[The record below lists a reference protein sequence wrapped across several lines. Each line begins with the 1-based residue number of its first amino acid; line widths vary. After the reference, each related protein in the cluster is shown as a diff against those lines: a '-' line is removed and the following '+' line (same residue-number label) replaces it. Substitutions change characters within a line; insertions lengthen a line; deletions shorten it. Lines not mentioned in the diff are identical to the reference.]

1 MDKIW
6 IKCKEVKPMDELKF
20 TPIGE
25 PYLTPRQRLEQY
37 IQQLEWVV
45 VALSALC
52 IGLAATACILAAGT
66 AI

>member
-1 MDKIW
+1 
-6 IKCKEVKPMDELKF
+6 MDELKC
-20 TPIGE
+20 TSTRE

-52 IGLAATACILAAGT
+52 IGLAVTACILAAGT